1 MGYHRERNRCEI
13 DREGE
18 KEMTRKE
25 KVAEMMPEAM
35 NKVTAG
41 GVKGCPHH
49 YPFLNIGKDGS
60 ECLIHDITRSGSEL
74 FSKCTKCW
82 NTEWEEATRPQWK
95 QDILDKFMRVI

>member
-49 YPFLNIGKDGS
+49 YPFLNIGTAGRN
-60 ECLIHDITRSGSEL
+60 CMTR
-74 FSKCTKCW
+74 
-82 NTEWEEATRPQWK
+82 
-95 QDILDKFMRVI
+95 

>member
-35 NKVTAG
+35 NKVTVG

-74 FSKCTKCW
+74 FSKCTKMLEHRMGRT
-82 NTEWEEATRPQWK
+82 NTAEMAAGHFR
-95 QDILDKFMRVI
+95 

>member
-35 NKVTAG
+35 NKVTVG

-49 YPFLNIGKDGS
+49 YPF
-60 ECLIHDITRSGSEL
+60 
-74 FSKCTKCW
+74 
-82 NTEWEEATRPQWK
+82 
-95 QDILDKFMRVI
+95 